1 MNDIALAYDIKE
13 AARML
18 RLSPR
23 TIAGMIDRG
32 EIPVSRFGAKSRSV
46 RISHA
51 TLEAILL
58 ARQEVVKPKG

>member
-1 MNDIALAYDIKE
+1 MNDSALAYDIKE

-23 TIAGMIDRG
+23 TIDGMIQRG
-32 EIPVSRFGAKSRSV
+32 EIPFARFGAKGGSV

-51 TLEAILL
+51 TLEALL
-58 ARQEVVKPKG
+58 LERQEVKKRKD